1 MNKWSQSSRALP
13 EQAEQLYGINVWFI
27 SAGEKHVLHCGNI
40 KAQSE
45 RAWRS
50 SVSLRVAYK
59 HLFSK
64 GHLWRAHCTD
74 VLPAICHVLAYS
86 SSMKRSCENKQ
97 QLTRCH
103 IWQWSRSPRGV
114 SANPF
119 LSQREKGE
127 FFTDVRN
134 QNKSRQRWRRLTNPA
149 SIPLQ
154 PLSFLYIMQETS
166 FLLDRSQAHICRCT
180 NVSPGSFSIHA
191 WDDFPL
197 APLLEALKHFPLSAT
212 DRSPW
217 TLRAT
222 PARAVLCLASRT
234 LWKWQSPQR

>member
-1 MNKWSQSSRALP
+1 MKELRLP
-13 EQAEQLYGINVWFI
+13 P
-27 SAGEKHVLHCGNI
+27 C
-40 KAQSE
+40 
-45 RAWRS
+45 
-50 SVSLRVAYK
+50 SLQT
-59 HLFSK
+59 LISK
-64 GHLWRAHCTD
+64 GHLWRAHYTD
-74 VLPAICHVLAYS
+74 VLPAICHVVAYS

-127 FFTDVRN
+127 FLQTSGIKTNPGNAKD
-134 QNKSRQRWRRLTNPA
+134 TNPA

-154 PLSFLYIMQETS
+154 SFSLLYIMQETS
-166 FLLDRSQAHICRCT
+166 FLLDRGQAHICRCT
-180 NVSPGSFSIHA
+180 NVSLRSFSIHA

-212 DRSPW
+212 VPREHWGPHLHWPCCVWHRGRFESGNHHKGNPP
-217 TLRAT
+217 RGN
-222 PARAVLCLASRT
+222 
-234 LWKWQSPQR
+234 